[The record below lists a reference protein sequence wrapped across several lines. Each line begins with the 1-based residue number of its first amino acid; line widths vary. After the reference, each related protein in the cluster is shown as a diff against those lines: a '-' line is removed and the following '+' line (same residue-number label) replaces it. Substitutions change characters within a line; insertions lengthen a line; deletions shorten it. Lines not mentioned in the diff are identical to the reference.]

1 MPMKLFELRVDLSK
15 CCTFRPSTNGL
26 YAWSNVGAGTY
37 FDGVARGG
45 NYPAVKGRRDLKE
58 NKNGPLPDFTHF
70 SLDIVPTFSA
80 RAIDVLGEFLSDHG
94 EFTPTIQMDEPMEY
108 KAFNCTTI
116 LDCLDEDRSELKRF
130 SDGQIMS
137 VTKYVLQPQIE
148 SLPPIF
154 KMPQLRMG
162 CTFVNQDFVKRAE
175 GLLGFRFIEL
185 FKR

>member
-1 MPMKLFELRVDLSK
+1 MKLFELRVDLSK

-45 NYPAVKGRRDLKE
+45 NYPAVDGKRNLKE
-58 NKNGPLPDFTHF
+58 RKNGPLPDFTEF
-70 SLDIVPTFSA
+70 ALSPIPTFSD
-80 RAIDVLGEFLSDHG
+80 RAIDILGEFLSEHG

-116 LDCLDEDRSELKRF
+116 FDCLDEDRSELKRF
-130 SDGQIMS
+130 SDGPIMS
-137 VTKYVLQPQIE
+137 VTKYVLQSSVE
-148 SLPPIF
+148 KLPPIF

-162 CTFVNQDFVKRAE
+162 NVYVNQDFVKRTE

-185 FKR
+185 FER